1 MDRLVQKAD
10 KEIERL
16 RNIDKVN
23 AERLRQIAWDK
34 RLPQTFKGS
43 RGYKKINPQDYEF
56 SDLYSRGLPAPQDDP
71 INNGAQQAP
80 LNDLLINFLASSG
93 NIITDEEIDAM
104 VQKAS
109 EENAPYEV
117 GAPYVGQ
124 DVRSAGPF
132 ANEEFRG
139 VQRIARELRRPTDTI
154 ETDASVL
161 AAARLLVANGGK
173 DRLYEDL
180 LDGSLPPSA
189 TSQAAVFLAL
199 AEDARNRQD
208 PRRYAVEWPS
218 LPWQTIS

>member
-1 MDRLVQKAD
+1 
-10 KEIERL
+10 
-16 RNIDKVN
+16 
-23 AERLRQIAWDK
+23 
-34 RLPQTFKGS
+34 
-43 RGYKKINPQDYEF
+43 
-56 SDLYSRGLPAPQDDP
+56 LYSRGLPTPQDDP

-139 VQRIARELRRPTDTI
+139 VQRVARELRRPTDTI

-161 AAARLLVANGGK
+161 AAARAPWSPTNGK
-173 DRLYEDL
+173 HRFMKICLMALE
-180 LDGSLPPSA
+180 PSA

-199 AEDARNRQD
+199 AEDAGT
-208 PRRYAVEWPS
+208 PRPEKIPVEWPS